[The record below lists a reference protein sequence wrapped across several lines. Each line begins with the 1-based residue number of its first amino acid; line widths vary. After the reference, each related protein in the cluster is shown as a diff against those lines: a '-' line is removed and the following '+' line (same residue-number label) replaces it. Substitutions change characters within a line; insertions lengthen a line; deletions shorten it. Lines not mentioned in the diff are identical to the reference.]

1 MVTNRTLYI
10 ILFLFAMALKAVAQ
24 ELNCKLTV
32 NYSQIQGTS
41 TQVFTTLENALM
53 EFINTRRWTQAQY
66 EVNERIRCSMN
77 LTVKEYSEVD
87 GRWSCEL
94 IVQSTRPVWQSGYQT
109 VVFSFKDAD
118 VAFNYREFEPLELR
132 DNIIDSNLTAVIAY
146 YAYMIIGLDM
156 DTMSPQGGTDLFR
169 AAEGIVTAAQNLGET
184 GWRPFD
190 SNRNRYAL
198 VSDYLE
204 EGMTPLRNLMYD
216 YHRKGMDGLSVNA
229 TRARAEITSA
239 LDGLKQAQ
247 QSKPMSV
254 LPGLFTEIKK
264 DELVNL
270 YSRAAMKEKEE
281 VFELLSSVNPS
292 LGVEWEK
299 IKQ

>member
-1 MVTNRTLYI
+1 MT
-10 ILFLFAMALKAVAQ
+10 LFLVVVVLKSAAQ
-24 ELNCKLTV
+24 ELNCKFTV

-66 EVNERIRCSMN
+66 EMNERIRCSMN
-77 LTVKEYSEVD
+77 LTVKEYNEAD
-87 GRWSCEL
+87 GRWKCEL

-109 VVFSFKDAD
+109 VVFSFKDTD
-118 VAFNYREFEPLELR
+118 VAFNYREFDPLELR
-132 DNIIDSNLTAVIAY
+132 DNVIDSNLTAVIAY

-156 DTMSPQGGTDLFR
+156 DTMAPQGGTEFFR
-169 AAEGIVTAAQNLGET
+169 AAEDIVTAAQNLGET
-184 GWRPFD
+184 GWKAFD
-190 SNRNRYAL
+190 SSRNRYAL

-204 EGMTPLRNLMYD
+204 DGMTPLRKLMYG
-216 YHRKGMDGLSVNA
+216 YHRTGMLS
-229 TRARAEITSA
+229 
-239 LDGLKQAQ
+239 GLKEAQ
-247 QSKPMSV
+247 QNKPMSA

-264 DELVNL
+264 DELINL

-281 VFELLSSVNPS
+281 VCELLSSVNPS
-292 LGVEWEK
+292 LTTEWEK